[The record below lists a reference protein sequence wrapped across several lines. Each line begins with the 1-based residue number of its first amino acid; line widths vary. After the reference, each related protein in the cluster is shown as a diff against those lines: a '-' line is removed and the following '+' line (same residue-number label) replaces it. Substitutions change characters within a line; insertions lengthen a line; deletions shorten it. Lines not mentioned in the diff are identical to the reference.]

1 MIQGK
6 IVKMFSLINKII
18 IFLHYQSKINELTPI
33 FLKKIHLKIQLH
45 FKTKMIN
52 FKKRYLKKR

>member
-6 IVKMFSLINKII
+6 IVKIFSLINMII
-18 IFLHYQSKINELTPI
+18 IFLHNQSKINELTLI
-33 FLKKIHLKIQLH
+33 FLKKNHLKIQLH
-45 FKTKMIN
+45 FKTKMIS